1 MEHVIVVCSLGCE
14 VVLAMGIVNPVEHYS
29 YTVAAFVIGLGIMNY
44 VVRMGEVCEIAIYGS
59 EVEV

>member
-1 MEHVIVVCSLGCE
+1 
-14 VVLAMGIVNPVEHYS
+14 MGIVNPVEHYS